1 MDLKAYREIIAF
13 AIANEMEAQRFY
25 ADAAAKLS
33 DPHLK
38 EMFAQFAQEEL
49 RHRELLQR
57 IAASETIA
65 RYFDA
70 ETDFKVA
77 ETVDKPKLST
87 AMKPA
92 DAIALAMK
100 NEEEAMQQYTR
111 LAEACQDA
119 GQKKVFM
126 DLAAMERGH
135 KRKLETAF
143 VDIGYPEV
151 W

>member
-1 MDLKAYREIIAF
+1 MDISAYRQIIDF

-25 ADAAAKLS
+25 ADASQKSS

-38 EMFAQFAQEEL
+38 AMFAQFAQEEL

-57 IAASETIA
+57 IAANETVA
-65 RYFDA
+65 RYFDGEA
-70 ETDFKVA
+70 DFKVS

-92 DAIALAMK
+92 EAIALAMK
-100 NEEEAMQQYTR
+100 NEEEAMRQYTR
-111 LAEACQDA
+111 LAEACSDA
-119 GQKKVFM
+119 QQKNVFL

-135 KRKLETAF
+135 KRKLEAAF